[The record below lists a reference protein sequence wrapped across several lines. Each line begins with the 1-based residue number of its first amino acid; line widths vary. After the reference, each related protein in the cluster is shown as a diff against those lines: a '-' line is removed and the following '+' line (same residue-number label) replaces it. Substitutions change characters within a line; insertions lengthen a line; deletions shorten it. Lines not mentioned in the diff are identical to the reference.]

1 MWRSTQRR
9 SHVLDFPIVI
19 ISTCILLVLCNSA
32 YALNPSV
39 HVSQYSHTSWKV
51 RDGFATEAPVVI
63 AQTPDGYLWL
73 GTPSGLLR
81 FDGIRNVPWQP
92 PSDQP
97 LPSNTIMSLLAARDG
112 SLWIG
117 TSKGLARWK
126 DGKLTQYSE
135 LSGRYIFQILED
147 HEGTIWASG
156 LTITTGRLCSIQNS
170 TVHCDGD
177 DGSLGRGAFNLFE
190 DSKGNLWAGVKDG
203 IWQFKPGP
211 RKFYPLAGEPDGIR
225 AIGEDVDGTLVVGW
239 NGGLYRLADGRAEAY
254 PLSGITG
261 QFRAKRILRDRDG
274 GLWIGTSDRGLLH
287 AYHGKADVYGN
298 SEGLSG
304 DNIYAIFEDLEKN
317 IWVATIDGLDR
328 FRDFAVV
335 SFGRKEGLVN
345 PLVWSVLAARDGSV
359 WVSTFA
365 GLNRWT
371 NASFATFGQD
381 GKLNGLSANSLFQD
395 DSGRIWV
402 STTAGFGYL
411 QEDRF
416 RPVSTVP
423 GAITAMAQDTAGNLW
438 IANEHAALFKL
449 RDAGV
454 VQQIAWT
461 DL

>member
-135 LSGRYIFQILED
+135 LSGRYIFKILED

-156 LTITTGRLCSIQNS
+156 LTITTGRL
-170 TVHCDGD
+170 
-177 DGSLGRGAFNLFE
+177 
-190 DSKGNLWAGVKDG
+190 
-203 IWQFKPGP
+203 
-211 RKFYPLAGEPDGIR
+211 
-225 AIGEDVDGTLVVGW
+225 
-239 NGGLYRLADGRAEAY
+239 
-254 PLSGITG
+254 
-261 QFRAKRILRDRDG
+261 
-274 GLWIGTSDRGLLH
+274 
-287 AYHGKADVYGN
+287 
-298 SEGLSG
+298 
-304 DNIYAIFEDLEKN
+304 
-317 IWVATIDGLDR
+317 
-328 FRDFAVV
+328 
-335 SFGRKEGLVN
+335 
-345 PLVWSVLAARDGSV
+345 
-359 WVSTFA
+359 
-365 GLNRWT
+365 
-371 NASFATFGQD
+371 
-381 GKLNGLSANSLFQD
+381 
-395 DSGRIWV
+395 
-402 STTAGFGYL
+402 
-411 QEDRF
+411 
-416 RPVSTVP
+416 
-423 GAITAMAQDTAGNLW
+423 
-438 IANEHAALFKL
+438 
-449 RDAGV
+449 
-454 VQQIAWT
+454 
-461 DL
+461 